1 MSPRDIPTLRSWRVS
16 RELEQ
21 AHTRAKDA
29 AEAVRAAIANARVE
43 LTEPRL
49 LAIETWNLLDVL
61 TDQLIARL
69 GELERIERA
78 ECLR

>member
-1 MSPRDIPTLRSWRVS
+1 MSSRVIPALRGRRVS

-21 AHTRAKDA
+21 AHTRAKEAGDA
-29 AEAVRAAIANARVE
+29 LEAAIANARVE
-43 LTEPRL
+43 LAEPRL